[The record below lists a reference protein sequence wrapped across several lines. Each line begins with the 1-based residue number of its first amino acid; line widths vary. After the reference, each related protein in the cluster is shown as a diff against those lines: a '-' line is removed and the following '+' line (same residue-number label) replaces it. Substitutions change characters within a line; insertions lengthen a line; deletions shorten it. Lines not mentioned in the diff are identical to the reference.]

1 MPTPSDEMADGYTTH
16 SNEII
21 TKTMPTTSN
30 AIVLPGLEFSRVI
43 AHSSPFF
50 PNQKTD
56 GNHC

>member
-1 MPTPSDEMADGYTTH
+1 MADGYTTH